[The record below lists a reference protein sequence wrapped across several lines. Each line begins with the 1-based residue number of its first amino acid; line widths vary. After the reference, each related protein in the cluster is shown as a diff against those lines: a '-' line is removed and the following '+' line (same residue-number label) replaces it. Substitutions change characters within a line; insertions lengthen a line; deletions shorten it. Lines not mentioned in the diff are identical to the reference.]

1 MLNNKHMHNYKL
13 RHILQRKGMIQRHPI
28 ETEVEKRNR
37 NKEVLFGL
45 RVKNE
50 MSLRNWRLIFR
61 SNLMNVLIFNHL

>member
-28 ETEVEKRNR
+28 ETEAEKRNR

>member
-1 MLNNKHMHNYKL
+1 
-13 RHILQRKGMIQRHPI
+13 MIQRHPI